1 MARGIQGTLMRA
13 FGAIDHEATVLDV
26 VDLTSH
32 CRRVRFRSD
41 SLFNEA
47 AAGPTA
53 WIRGWFP
60 NEEGAE
66 FQRGYTFS
74 ESDPDTG
81 EFAIDFVLHE
91 PSGPASA
98 WAAKVEPGATLMVV
112 SMGSKPVE
120 VPAENRPTGY
130 LLIGD
135 SASMPAI
142 SSIIEVVPPEIPV
155 EVYLE
160 EHDPVDRELPLS
172 AHPRLRVH
180 WVKRADAGTLAAS
193 LESRD
198 WSNWYAWTGPESG
211 SLKEIR
217 ARLREFGFPKSE
229 IHAQA
234 YWAQGKAM
242 GKERGPEEASAAQAP
257 VVETIEPQE
266 SSDSAESARTP
277 DRAEPEVV
285 QGQWRA
291 NAAGKLLAPLRGTLM
306 VAGILQALVTIVGLA
321 PFVLLVELGRRLAV
335 GAPSSELWSVGFA
348 ALILIGVGALL
359 ESALQLWLH
368 AVDARFSRDLR
379 QRLLTK
385 LSKLP
390 LGWFSERSAGSI
402 KNLVADSTLSLHYL
416 VTHSV
421 IDAVAAVVAPIAV
434 LVYLFTVDWGIA
446 LFLLLPVLGY
456 VITMWR
462 MVVASETK
470 IALSQTWAEKM
481 NSEAASYLNAQ
492 PVIRVFGGVMASS
505 FRRNLDDYI
514 AFLEDWQRPFIKA
527 KTVMDLVTRPTT
539 FLWLI
544 SAVGTL
550 FVIWGWA
557 APLDLLPFLLLGTT
571 FGARLLGIG
580 YGLSGLR
587 TGMLAARDIAV
598 TLEEPE
604 LHTRERADV
613 RGKTAVPA
621 AQVDFRDVT
630 FGYRADLPVLHDIS
644 LTLRPGTVTA
654 LVGPSGSGKST
665 LAALLA
671 RFHDVDAGSIAIGGH
686 DIATLETDELYR
698 HLGFVLQQTQ
708 LVRATVAENIA
719 LAAPEAPRER
729 IEAAA
734 RAANIHERIVAM
746 PHGYETELGPD
757 AALSGG
763 EQQRLS
769 IARALLADAPVLI
782 LDEATAFADP
792 ESEYLVQQ
800 SLSRLAAN
808 RTVLVIAHRLHTIV
822 DADTIVV
829 LDGGRI
835 VESGTHDELLA
846 SGGRYRSMWSSVAD
860 STTTGAQR

>member
-13 FGAIDHEATVLDV
+13 FGAIDHEATVV
-26 VDLTSH
+26 NAVDLTPH

-41 SLFNEA
+41 TLFNEA

-60 NEEGAE
+60 NDEGAE
-66 FQRGYTFS
+66 FQRGYTLS
-74 ESDPDTG
+74 EADPETG

-98 WAAKVEPGATLMVV
+98 WAAKAEPGATLMVV
-112 SMGSKPVE
+112 SMGSRPFE
-120 VPAENRPTGY
+120 VPAENPPTGY

-135 SASMPAI
+135 AASVPAI
-142 SSIIEVVPPEIPV
+142 SSIIGVVPPEIPI

-160 EHDPVDRELPLS
+160 EHDRADRDLPLS

-180 WVKRADAGTLAAS
+180 WVKRADASTLAAA

-198 WSNWYAWTGPESG
+198 WSNWYAWTAPESG

-242 GKERGPEEASAAQAP
+242 GKERGPDEAGAAQVP
-257 VVETIEPQE
+257 VVDTIEPEQVPSE
-266 SSDSAESARTP
+266 VAGAASTS
-277 DRAEPEVV
+277 DRAKPEVI

-291 NAAGKLLAPLRGTLM
+291 NAAGKLLAPLRGTLI

-321 PFVLLVELGRRLAV
+321 PFVVLVELGRRLVA
-335 GAPSSELWSVGFA
+335 GAPSSELWSVGIT

-402 KNLVADSTLSLHYL
+402 KNLVADNTLSLHYL
-416 VTHSV
+416 VTHAV

-514 AFLEDWQRPFIKA
+514 GFLEDWQRPFVKA

-544 SAVGTL
+544 ATVGTF

-587 TGMLAARDIAV
+587 TGMIAARDIAV
-598 TLEEPE
+598 TLDEPE
-604 LHTRERADV
+604 LRTGSDAAAATE
-613 RGKTAVPA
+613 VPA
-621 AQVDFRDVT
+621 AQVDFSDVT
-630 FGYRADLPVLHDIS
+630 FGYRSDLPVLHEIS

-671 RFHDVDAGSIAIGGH
+671 RFHDVDAGSIAIGGR
-686 DIATLETDELYR
+686 DIATLDTDELYQ

-719 LAAPEAPRER
+719 LAALDAPRER
-729 IEAAA
+729 IEEAA
-734 RAANIHERIVAM
+734 RAANIHERIMAM
-746 PHGYETELGPD
+746 PRGYETELGPD

-822 DADTIVV
+822 DADAIVV

-846 SGGRYRSMWSSVAD
+846 AGGRYRSMWASLSD